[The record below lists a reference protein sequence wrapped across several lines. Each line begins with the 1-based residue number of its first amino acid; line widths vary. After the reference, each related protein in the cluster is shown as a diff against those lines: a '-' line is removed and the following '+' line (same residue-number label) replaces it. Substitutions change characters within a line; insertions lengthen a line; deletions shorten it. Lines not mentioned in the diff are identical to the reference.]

1 MASWD
6 KDKDLEDPDDYEI
19 PKWVKDN
26 CGPGPWP
33 TKEQEAASQAYTKRT
48 GRPFDPTEI
57 DPPGREASRED
68 DKPVKPEEPEEK
80 PPPKKAKQ

>member
-6 KDKDLEDPDDYEI
+6 KDKDLDDPDDYEI

-33 TKEQEAASQAYTKRT
+33 TKEQEAASQAYIKRT

-57 DPPGREASRED
+57 DPPED
-68 DKPVKPEEPEEK
+68 DKPVKPEKPDEK